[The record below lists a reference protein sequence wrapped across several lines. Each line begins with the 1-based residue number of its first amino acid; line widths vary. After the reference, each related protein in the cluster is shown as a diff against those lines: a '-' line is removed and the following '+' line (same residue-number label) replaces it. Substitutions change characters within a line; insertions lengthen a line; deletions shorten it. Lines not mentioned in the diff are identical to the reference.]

1 MNGTVGTANQVYG
14 EIPQLQMPEGPKQDY
29 SQLME
34 ALAKKQMAGKA
45 TGSAPIQGG
54 KGQASATGQVVP
66 YGGVT
71 TQGAPSAMGS
81 ASTWVAPAMAMA
93 GLVKAGDKLKIG
105 AKDQAHLY
113 SKLLKKFTGM
123 F

>member
-1 MNGTVGTANQVYG
+1 
-14 EIPQLQMPEGPKQDY
+14 
-29 SQLME
+29 
-34 ALAKKQMAGKA
+34 MAGQSS
-45 TGSAPIQGG
+45 GSAPIQAG

-66 YGGVT
+66 SGGT
-71 TQGAPSAMGS
+71 APSAMGS
-81 ASTWVAPAMAMA
+81 ASTWVAPAIAMA

-113 SKLLKKFTGM
+113 SKLFKKFTGM